1 MPIYLRDSES
11 AALKLGA
18 LELMNTIPELGEPA
32 GQTLRQALEGLD
44 PGPPNCA
51 ATSGS
56 LQLISSPWCEDCELT
71 LDRRLPTDQLAAT
84 ITNIESELGTKNRQL
99 SVILVESIV
108 QGRRN
113 ERLEDF
119 LKIVQA
125 SDLSAISITLTPELV
140 TFIRGMLV

>member
-1 MPIYLRDSES
+1 M
-11 AALKLGA
+11 
-18 LELMNTIPELGEPA
+18 
-32 GQTLRQALEGLD
+32 
-44 PGPPNCA
+44 
-51 ATSGS
+51 
-56 LQLISSPWCEDCELT
+56 
-71 LDRRLPTDQLAAT
+71 AAT

-108 QGRRN
+108 QGRKD